1 MLESGANPSAPL
13 CRAQIGRRTARFV
26 IAHFYIICA
35 RHGASICILRKKSLG
50 YPTSKCGVTCLQRFG
65 FRQEAVTEVALFDTS
80 IQRRRR
86 RRRLPRLAAFESLEQ
101 RNMPAVLVDVGHH
114 WVEPDTGGQTV
125 SLSVVSTSPNDR
137 EVTGFNLRA
146 QIVTAKA
153 GPYFQ
158 SVQFA
163 GDLWNTF
170 PHVESGGPLADRT
183 LALGDV
189 SFTQG
194 FGARADGTLVTF
206 KIDTTGIP
214 AGSYEFRLIATQL
227 GSSSFRQANGS
238 NVSEIIKN
246 GTLQVRSMWQNPD
259 NPNDTN
265 GDGRISPLDL
275 LLVLNELS
283 KNGSRELP
291 LPSPGDAPF
300 PYFDVNGDGFASPKD
315 ALNLI
320 NCLNGVVCVSVPTP
334 ILAQVTPGSPDST
347 GVGVPVPA
355 KPKSESPPPDPVDE
369 PPSFD
374 CVDENGVSVDPS
386 LCSGSNPASGEPE
399 TSESVFPV
407 TEPVSEE
414 LPETIS
420 LPLPTSST
428 ATGRNFAVVPSAK
441 SVDAVI
447 VEIADEVSDES
458 TSDDL
463 IELGLSSLFAV

>member
-1 MLESGANPSAPL
+1 
-13 CRAQIGRRTARFV
+13 
-26 IAHFYIICA
+26 
-35 RHGASICILRKKSLG
+35 
-50 YPTSKCGVTCLQRFG
+50 
-65 FRQEAVTEVALFDTS
+65 
-80 IQRRRR
+80 
-86 RRRLPRLAAFESLEQ
+86 
-101 RNMPAVLVDVGHH
+101 MPAVLVDVGHH
-114 WVEPDTGGQTV
+114 WVDPDTSGQTV

-137 EVTGFNLRA
+137 EITGFNLRA
-146 QIVTAKA
+146 QIVTAKS

-158 SVQFA
+158 GVQFA
-163 GDLWNTF
+163 GDLWSAF

-189 SFTQG
+189 SFSQG
-194 FGARADGTLVTF
+194 FEARADGTLVTF
-206 KIDTTGIP
+206 KIDTTGIA

-246 GTLQVRSMWQNPD
+246 GTLQVRSIWQNPD
-259 NPNDTN
+259 DPNDIN
-265 GDGRISPLDL
+265 GDGRVSPLDL
-275 LLVLNELS
+275 LLLLNELS
-283 KNGSRELP
+283 KKGSRELE

-300 PYFDVNGDGFASPKD
+300 PYFDANGDGFASPKD

-334 ILAQVTPGSPDST
+334 ILAQVTLGSPDST

-355 KPKSESPPPDPVDE
+355 KPKSGSPPPDTVDQ

-374 CVDENGVSVDPS
+374 CVDENRVSIDPS
-386 LCSGSNPASGEPE
+386 LCSGSSPASGEPE

-407 TEPVSEE
+407 PEPVSEE
-414 LPETIS
+414 LPETVS
-420 LPLPTSST
+420 LPLPASST
-428 ATGRNFAVVPSAK
+428 ATSLNFAVPPSAK

-447 VEIADEVSDES
+447 AEIADEVSGES

-463 IELGLSSLFAV
+463 IELGLNWLFAV